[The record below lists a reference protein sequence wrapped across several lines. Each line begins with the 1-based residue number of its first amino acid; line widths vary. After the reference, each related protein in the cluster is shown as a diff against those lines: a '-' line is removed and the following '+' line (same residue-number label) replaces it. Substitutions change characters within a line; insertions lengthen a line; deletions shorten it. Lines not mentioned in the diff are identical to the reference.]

1 MLFVTLGGESV
12 NAVSQSY

>member
-1 MLFVTLGGESV
+1 MLYVTLGGESV

>member
-1 MLFVTLGGESV
+1 MLYVTLGESV